1 MTSEAPVTDALA
13 SSASHPVA
21 SPASTLPTEPSI
33 AMLEE
38 DDADITAVPPR
49 RRVPALTKLLFVA
62 IVGALAFGG
71 GVLVQKQHDA
81 ALTSA
86 SRVPDF
92 ASLFAGGGL
101 PAGVGPGGGGT
112 TASSAPAA
120 GGGTGSSGG
129 GSAGDVPVLIG
140 TVESVSG
147 SDLTVKDF
155 GGTSHV
161 VHATATTTLS
171 IVSADWSGSL
181 KAGATVSVQGTKAAD
196 GSVTATAV
204 TQR

>member
-1 MTSEAPVTDALA
+1 MTDAIA
-13 SSASHPVA
+13 RGVSQPVA
-21 SPASTLPTEPSI
+21 APASTLPTDPNI
-33 AMLEE
+33 PVLEE
-38 DDADITAVPPR
+38 DDADFTAVPPR
-49 RRVPALTKLLFVA
+49 RHVPALTKLLFVA
-62 IVGALAFGG
+62 IIGALAFGG

-81 ALTSA
+81 TLTSA
-86 SRVPDF
+86 SSVPDF
-92 ASLFAGGGL
+92 ASLLGSGGFPAGAGARGGG
-101 PAGVGPGGGGT
+101 A

-120 GGGTGSSGG
+120 GGGGAGATAG
-129 GSAGDVPVLIG
+129 GSTGDVPVLVG
-140 TVESVSG
+140 TVVSVSG
-147 SDLTVKDF
+147 SDLTVQDF

-171 IVSADWSGSL
+171 VVSADWSGSL

>member
-1 MTSEAPVTDALA
+1 MTDALA
-13 SSASHPVA
+13 RDASQPVA
-21 SPASTLPTEPSI
+21 SPASTLPTEPNT

-49 RRVPALTKLLFVA
+49 RHVPALTKLLFVA
-62 IVGALAFGG
+62 IIGALAFGG

-81 ALTSA
+81 TLTSA
-86 SRVPDF
+86 SRLPDF
-92 ASLFAGGGL
+92 ASLFGGGGL
-101 PAGVGPGGGGT
+101 PAGPGAGGGGGA
-112 TASSAPAA
+112 ASSAPGA
-120 GGGTGSSGG
+120 GGTGGSTG
-129 GSAGDVPVLIG
+129 GSTGQLPVLIG
-140 TVESVSG
+140 TVESISG
-147 SDLTVKDF
+147 SDLTVRDL
-155 GGTSHV
+155 GGTAHV

-171 IVSADWSGSL
+171 VISADWSGSL

>member
-1 MTSEAPVTDALA
+1 MTKEAPVTDALA
-13 SSASHPVA
+13 PGPSQPVA
-21 SPASTLPTEPSI
+21 SPASKLPTQPD
-33 AMLEE
+33 AVTLAEE
-38 DDADITAVPPR
+38 DADLTAVPPR

-62 IVGALAFGG
+62 IIGALAFGG

-81 ALTSA
+81 TLAPA

-92 ASLFAGGGL
+92 ASLIGGGL
-101 PAGVGPGGGGT
+101 PAGAGPGGG
-112 TASSAPAA
+112 AAPSSAPAA
-120 GGGTGSSGG
+120 GGGAAVGTGG
-129 GSAGDVPVLIG
+129 GSTGDVPVLVG
-140 TVESVSG
+140 TVVSVSG

-161 VHATATTTLS
+161 VHATTTTTLS
-171 IVSADWSGSL
+171 ITSADWSSSL

>member
-1 MTSEAPVTDALA
+1 MTDALA
-13 SSASHPVA
+13 SGASQPVA
-21 SPASTLPTEPSI
+21 SPASMLPAQQSTM
-33 AMLEE
+33 ALEE

-62 IVGALAFGG
+62 IIAALAFGG

-81 ALTSA
+81 TLTSA
-86 SRVPDF
+86 SSVPDF
-92 ASLFAGGGL
+92 ASLFGGGALPANAGGRGAAASAAPGAGGGS
-101 PAGVGPGGGGT
+101 T
-112 TASSAPAA
+112 
-120 GGGTGSSGG
+120 
-129 GSAGDVPVLIG
+129 GDVPVLIG
-140 TVESVSG
+140 TVESISG
-147 SDLTVKDF
+147 PDLTVKDL

-161 VHATATTTLS
+161 VHATAGTTLS
-171 IVSADWSGSL
+171 VVSADWSGSL